1 MGKDTFSLSLITMA
15 PNYRPMV
22 TDEITIVPRRLSRPD
37 DIDIPLSDFSGH
49 LGPATGP
56 DGDVPEW
63 ERMELP
69 FNLPVI
75 APSISN
81 EQPES
86 WSPKPLNIKHLPSRL
101 KNAPQR
107 PTGVPLKKRFAVIP
121 EYDIPLSEIM
131 DDLHASPLSLR
142 EFEEYLLYVERTVEN
157 LYFCLWLK
165 QYTQT
170 YRDWERRQPAPPSDS
185 DFGNPSTSIFK
196 RPTDRDRTQSINVPL
211 ANSFQRA
218 KHLFF
223 DPSSQYELNVTE
235 DMIDPI
241 REWVKPPKKS
251 TPGKK
256 STRKEAWEESPETEP
271 DTEAQEV
278 SFVHPHPDAFQRV
291 LTETEGTLRQSLTR
305 FFQLS
310 FTNSGR
316 SHDKLGYGVWFVY
329 IMAALA
335 TSISLIMTHKPR
347 ALRLAVTPMLLNAW
361 CVGLSTYNGICP
373 AIFAFGDARQKYP
386 YEIFVLK
393 CRMFVQNPQDPNHI
407 DWRYMS
413 SSNKDTNSADPIIRP
428 KRVHRPRKTNRI
440 SPIRR
445 LLGARGPKQRPQ
457 PQSDPEYGR
466 LRRAGFGFRVEAE
479 PDQEPSFGNLH
490 DTLEPVTPLPTLPS
504 AAYIPGRDSTLSVYR
519 LAEQMHKHP
528 WTPTSAAY
536 GGFDIYAL
544 RPQPSRRHRPNIAHC
559 ASEHS
564 NTSPQSC
571 ETEVEL
577 PDQDELARSLNLDLG
592 DPRALGLYGHMVTI
606 PNPIVR
612 HVHREI
618 FVRAWWM
625 AVAVTIPIMVI
636 LLVIP

>member
-1 MGKDTFSLSLITMA
+1 MA
-15 PNYRPMV
+15 PNDRPAM
-22 TDEITIVPRRLSRPD
+22 TGEITIEPRRSLTLGPD

-56 DGDVPEW
+56 DRDIPEW
-63 ERMELP
+63 ERIELP

-75 APSISN
+75 APSISS
-81 EQPES
+81 EQPER
-86 WSPKPLNIKHLPSRL
+86 WSPSPMNIKHLPSRL
-101 KNAPQR
+101 KNSPPR
-107 PTGVPLKKRFAVIP
+107 PRGVPVKKKRFAVIP

-131 DDLHASPLSLR
+131 DDIHASPLSLR
-142 EFEEYLLYVERTVEN
+142 EFEEYLLYVERSVEN

-170 YRDWERRQPAPPSDS
+170 YRDWERRQPVHPSDS
-185 DFGNPSTSIFK
+185 DFGNPSSSIFK
-196 RPTDRDRTQSINVPL
+196 RPTDRDRDRTQSINVPL
-211 ANSFQRA
+211 ANSFQHA
-218 KHLFF
+218 KSLFF
-223 DPSSQYELNVTE
+223 DASSQYELNVTE

-241 REWVKPPKKS
+241 RQWVKPPKKS

-256 STRKEAWEESPETEP
+256 ARRREAWEDSPETEP
-271 DTEAQEV
+271 DTTGVHEV

-291 LTETEGTLRQSLTR
+291 LTEIEGTLRQSLTR

-329 IMAALA
+329 IMATLA
-335 TSISLIMTHKPR
+335 TSILLIINHKHR
-347 ALRLAVTPMLLNAW
+347 ALRLVVIPMLLVAW
-361 CVGLSTYNGICP
+361 TVGLSTYNGVCP
-373 AIFAFGDARQKYP
+373 AIFAFGDSRQLYP
-386 YEIFVLK
+386 YEIFILK
-393 CRMFVQNPQDPNHI
+393 CRMFVQNPEDPKHI
-407 DWRYMS
+407 DWKYMGGG
-413 SSNKDTNSADPIIRP
+413 NKAVTSTDPIIRP
-428 KRVHRPRKTNRI
+428 KRVQRPRKASRF
-440 SPIRR
+440 PAIRR
-445 LLGARGPKQRPQ
+445 ILGARGRKRQHPHFQ
-457 PQSDPEYGR
+457 PDLEYGR
-466 LRRAGFGFRVEAE
+466 PQTAGFGFRVEAE
-479 PDQEPSFGNLH
+479 PDQESSFGNLH
-490 DTLEPVTPLPTLPS
+490 DTLEPTTPLPTPPTP
-504 AAYIPGRDSTLSVYR
+504 AYIPGKDSTISVHR
-519 LAEQMHKHP
+519 LGEQMHKHP

-536 GGFDIYAL
+536 GGFDIHAL
-544 RPQPSRRHRPNIAHC
+544 HPQISSRRRRRPHVAQC
-559 ASEHS
+559 ASNHS

>member
-1 MGKDTFSLSLITMA
+1 MA
-15 PNYRPMV
+15 PNHQLRA
-22 TDEITIVPRRLSRPD
+22 TDGITVVPRQSSGPD
-37 DIDIPLSDFSGH
+37 YADIPLSDLSGH
-49 LGPATGP
+49 LGPATGHG
-56 DGDVPEW
+56 GDVPEW
-63 ERMELP
+63 ERIELP

-75 APSISN
+75 APSTSN
-81 EQPES
+81 QQPES
-86 WSPKPLNIKHLPSRL
+86 WSPNPMDIKHFPSRL
-101 KNAPQR
+101 KNAPPR
-107 PTGVPLKKRFAVIP
+107 PRGVPLKKRFAIIP

-170 YRDWERRQPAPPSDS
+170 YRDWERRHPVPPSDS
-185 DFGNPSTSIFK
+185 DFGNPSTSVFK

-211 ANSFQRA
+211 ANSFQHA

-241 REWVKPPKKS
+241 RQWVKPPKKS
-251 TPGKK
+251 TSGKK
-256 STRKEAWEESPETEP
+256 SRRKEAWEESPETEP
-271 DTEAQEV
+271 EPEVQEI

-291 LTETEGTLRQSLTR
+291 LTEIEGTLRQSLTR

-316 SHDKLGYGVWFVY
+316 SHDKIGYGVWFVY
-329 IMAALA
+329 IMATVAA
-335 TSISLIMTHKPR
+335 SVSLIMTHKPR
-347 ALRLAVTPMLLNAW
+347 PLRLVVAPLLLVAW
-361 CVGLSTYNGICP
+361 SIGLSTYNGICP
-373 AIFAFGDARQKYP
+373 AIFAFGDSRQMYP
-386 YEIFVLK
+386 YEIFIFK
-393 CRMFVQNPQDPNHI
+393 CRVFVQNPHDPNHI
-407 DWRYMS
+407 DWKYMS
-413 SSNKDTNSADPIIRP
+413 SSNKGADSADPIIRP
-428 KRVHRPRKTNRI
+428 KRAHRPRKPSRL
-440 SPIRR
+440 PAVRR
-445 LLGARGPKQRPQ
+445 LLGAKGRRNRRPQ
-457 PQSDPEYGR
+457 SRSDLECGRPEGT
-466 LRRAGFGFRVEAE
+466 GFGFRVEAE
-479 PDQEPSFGNLH
+479 PEQERSFGNLQESL
-490 DTLEPVTPLPTLPS
+490 DPVTPLPTPPPV
-504 AAYIPGRDSTLSVYR
+504 AYIPGGDSTLSVHR
-519 LAEQMHKHP
+519 LGEQMHKHP

-544 RPQPSRRHRPNIAHC
+544 RTQPSPHPHCNIPRR

-564 NTSPQSC
+564 DSSPRSC

-618 FVRAWWM
+618 FVRSWWM

>member
-1 MGKDTFSLSLITMA
+1 MA
-15 PNYRPMV
+15 PNDRPAM
-22 TDEITIVPRRLSRPD
+22 TGEITIEPRRSLTLGPD

-56 DGDVPEW
+56 DRDIPEW
-63 ERMELP
+63 EL
-69 FNLPVI
+69 
-75 APSISN
+75 
-81 EQPES
+81 
-86 WSPKPLNIKHLPSRL
+86 
-101 KNAPQR
+101 
-107 PTGVPLKKRFAVIP
+107 IP

-131 DDLHASPLSLR
+131 DDIHASP
-142 EFEEYLLYVERTVEN
+142 FEEYLLYVERSVEN

-170 YRDWERRQPAPPSDS
+170 YRDWERRQPMHPSDS

-211 ANSFQRA
+211 ANSFQHA
-218 KHLFF
+218 KSLFF
-223 DPSSQYELNVTE
+223 DASSQYELNVTE

-241 REWVKPPKKS
+241 RQWVKPPKKS

-256 STRKEAWEESPETEP
+256 ARRREAWEDSPETEP
-271 DTEAQEV
+271 DTTGVHEV

-291 LTETEGTLRQSLTR
+291 LTEIEGTLRQSLTR

-316 SHDKLGYGVWFVY
+316 SHDKLGYGVCDPDAVGRLDYRAINLQWRPLPRPTQSSDPSVFT
-329 IMAALA
+329 ALA
-335 TSISLIMTHKPR
+335 RPAGSQLFVVSWEPEVAKGSAHISSRILSMACRRRPGLGFALKPNR
-347 ALRLAVTPMLLNAW
+347 IKNLHL
-361 CVGLSTYNGICP
+361 GIC
-373 AIFAFGDARQKYP
+373 
-386 YEIFVLK
+386 
-393 CRMFVQNPQDPNHI
+393 
-407 DWRYMS
+407 
-413 SSNKDTNSADPIIRP
+413 TIRW
-428 KRVHRPRKTNRI
+428 
-440 SPIRR
+440 SQRR
-445 LLGARGPKQRPQ
+445 LSPP
-457 PQSDPEYGR
+457 P
-466 LRRAGFGFRVEAE
+466 
-479 PDQEPSFGNLH
+479 
-490 DTLEPVTPLPTLPS
+490 TP
-504 AAYIPGRDSTLSVYR
+504 AYIPGKDSTISVHR
-519 LAEQMHKHP
+519 LGEQMHKHP

-536 GGFDIYAL
+536 GGFDIHAL
-544 RPQPSRRHRPNIAHC
+544 HPQISSRRRRRPHVAQC
-559 ASEHS
+559 ASNHS